1 MLSGGCAR
9 ARPHMKEVH
18 MAVPA
23 TSTIP
28 RTFKGIYQMQLAS
41 GATCSNPTVM
51 LSADDTC
58 AFCAD
63 ATANS
68 SGVIGTLPAD
78 IRPSSIIVVP
88 VGVND
93 GHENIGEIIIGT
105 DGTVSVR
112 TLALSLTSSGSG
124 SYDEETGD
132 VSVSTSVDG
141 YPYMTSGAGAT
152 AHLNGIVYSLV
163 GNSYN
168 WENAQGTGGDDAG

>member
-1 MLSGGCAR
+1 
-9 ARPHMKEVH
+9 
-18 MAVPA
+18 MAVPD

-63 ATANS
+63 ATANP

-78 IRPSSIIVVP
+78 IRPSSIVVVP

-93 GHENIGEIIIGT
+93 GQENQGEIIIGT

-112 TLALSLTSSGSG
+112 TLALSLSASGSG
-124 SYDEETGD
+124 SYNEETGN
-132 VSVSTSVDG
+132 VSVSVSVDG
-141 YPYMTSGAGAT
+141 YPYMTNGSGAT

-168 WENAQGTGGDDAG
+168 WENAQGTGGADAG